1 MTDRLASRAQIV
13 EIVDELRR
21 IGIDGTEVSQFC
33 ADIVGRPVGTRPTLT
48 VVEAAVV
55 LERLRGVTQ

>member
-33 ADIVGRPVGTRPTLT
+33 ADVVGRPVGTRPVCARPLSYPRT
-48 VVEAAVV
+48 
-55 LERLRGVTQ
+55 R